1 MSSSSTASQSK
12 MTYIKTFLTSIE
24 DLKEEY
30 SKDSAAFIKRYKKY
44 DVFVG
49 SPESTEFV
57 IEKIMFK
64 NQ

>member
-1 MSSSSTASQSK
+1 
-12 MTYIKTFLTSIE
+12 MTYIKAFLSSLE

-44 DVFVG
+44 DVFIG

-57 IEKIMFK
+57 MEKIMFK
-64 NQ
+64 IQ